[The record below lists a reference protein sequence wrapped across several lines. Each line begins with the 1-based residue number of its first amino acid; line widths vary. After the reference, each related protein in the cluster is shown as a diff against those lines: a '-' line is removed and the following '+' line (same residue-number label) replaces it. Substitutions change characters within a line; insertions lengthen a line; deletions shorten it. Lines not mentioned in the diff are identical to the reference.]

1 MVWQLL
7 CIYLVWNTKSNNIW
21 IITGAI
27 NPSIVGNPLY
37 LCRIHLWRAQC
48 IFINLLL
55 FLIKIFTIWGQKERS
70 ITIHIGHLATA
81 EGPAKEVNLRMG
93 LGWYIIS
100 EAFSGPSTS
109 SYPSSAPTSPVSPG
123 PLVIWWQHSQP
134 LSQGC
139 SFIRQSS
146 WFSHFRHFRHCPVW
160 SIIILASKNYSSKLA
175 QHIGGVSSCLYGVTS
190 EICTSPPPPPP
201 PQLQLG
207 TDSGFLTL
215 NINSFA
221 LRDYLQKCYI
231 KMQISYVKGVT
242 H

>member
-146 WFSHFRHFRHCPVW
+146 WFSHFRHFRHCPVR
-160 SIIILASKNYSSKLA
+160 
-175 QHIGGVSSCLYGVTS
+175 
-190 EICTSPPPPPP
+190 SPLPSFCSVFWFWQRVERLTEERMHSAPG
-201 PQLQLG
+201 LRTLSLVQLG
-207 TDSGFLTL
+207 WPLED
-215 NINSFA
+215 
-221 LRDYLQKCYI
+221 
-231 KMQISYVKGVT
+231 
-242 H
+242 